1 MKKKSIG
8 LIIGL
13 MSFALL
19 GVMAMQYYFISESYH
34 LKSQLFDQAVSEAL
48 NAVSKKIE
56 RRDAMLFFRKQVEKK
71 QQVIKE
77 ENTSP
82 VPQAHRHQHVPN
94 FAERLKIRKQKLDR
108 DFMMRDSLLRIK
120 YPRAVQIDD
129 DFYETYFRNPE
140 DINKV
145 HLAVRQQQTID
156 AYGRVYQNEVREL
169 YVEKA
174 DQKRLRKSTNDSVH
188 YLVEDPELGLTVVGL
203 PRVNP
208 RLSANIKAEQERQ
221 VKKVTKYLDSVKTM
235 KQKTAVFEDIANE
248 YELAHMPLA
257 KRISFTFIDTV
268 LRTELYNRGI
278 MLPYNYKITMANPDS
293 VLFMRIAD
301 KSVNFNADSYSTA
314 LFPKDMVRESGMI
327 TINFP
332 SRTSLL
338 LQNMKAVLLSS
349 GSLLLVLLGCFAY
362 TISSILRQKKVSE
375 MKTDFINNMTHE
387 FKTPV
392 ATIMIAS
399 EALKDPDVNI
409 DKDRVNR
416 LAGIIYDENIRLGNH
431 IERVLNIARID
442 RDDLKLENKPVD
454 INDLITT
461 VIDSMSLQLQK
472 RNTEVNLHLDAKNSV
487 VMGDE
492 LHLSNVIFNLIDNA
506 NKYSKADPQITISTF
521 NSGDK
526 LMIKIA
532 DKGIGMSKD
541 QLSKIFEQF
550 YRIPTGNL
558 HDVKGFGLG
567 LSYVNNIVKRLNGD
581 IRVKSEKDKGSEFEI
596 SFLNA

>member
-1 MKKKSIG
+1 
-8 LIIGL
+8 

-82 VPQAHRHQHVPN
+82 VPQAHQHQHVPN
-94 FAERLKIRKQKLDR
+94 FAEQLKIRKQKLDR
-108 DFMMRDSLLRIK
+108 DFMMRDSLLRLK

-174 DQKRLRKSTNDSVH
+174 DQKRLKKSTNDSVH

-208 RLSANIKAEQERQ
+208 KLSANIKAEQERQ

-327 TINFP
+327 TVNFP

-472 RNTEVNLHLDAKNSV
+472 RNTEVNLHLDAKNPV

-506 NKYSKADPQITISTF
+506 NKYSKADPKITISTF